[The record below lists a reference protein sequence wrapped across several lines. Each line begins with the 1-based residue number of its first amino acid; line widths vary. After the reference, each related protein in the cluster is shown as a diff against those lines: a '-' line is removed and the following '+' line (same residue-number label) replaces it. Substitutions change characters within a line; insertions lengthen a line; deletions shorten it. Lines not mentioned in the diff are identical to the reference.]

1 MNNFTA
7 SHHYALHVTF
17 IDFRSHNRMLQKRLT
32 KIMGSFRMARCGGG
46 EKSTS
51 PLQSAQTAGWKLKM
65 KWLVNFL
72 TNKLWIIQ
80 CSSTFGVCG
89 WNPMLPQFTVW
100 RFYPI
105 VTPLKWN
112 LLSSTLRRYYLLP
125 GRLVKNAPA
134 TGAIAGYF
142 KVFVAWKFLEKGG
155 KIDY

>member
-17 IDFRSHNRMLQKRLT
+17 IDFRSDNRMLQKRLT

-46 EKSTS
+46 EKCTS
-51 PLQSAQTAGWKLKM
+51 PWQSEQTAGWKLKM

-89 WNPMLPQFTVW
+89 WNPMLPPLTVW
-100 RFYPI
+100 RFYPRKKSYSD
-105 VTPLKWN
+105 TTQMKPLKQYLKKILPTTRQACQKCAGN
-112 LLSSTLRRYYLLP
+112 RRYRRQLW
-125 GRLVKNAPA
+125 GFCRL
-134 TGAIAGYF
+134 
-142 KVFVAWKFLEKGG
+142 
-155 KIDY
+155 